1 MTNNNTYW
9 TTEISPTT
17 FAKGLGLKE
26 LWQKKYL
33 IWLFVKRDITVQY
46 KQTIF
51 GMGWYFI
58 SPLFTMFMYIVVFGR
73 IAGIP
78 TDDIPQPV
86 FYLSG
91 ICLWEYFSTC
101 LTDTAATFQTN
112 AGLFGKV
119 YFPRLVTPVSKVI
132 SKLFRFSLQL
142 STFVFVYLYFVI
154 RGVDLHPNIYLL
166 LFPVLILM
174 MQCMALGLGLIV
186 SSLTT
191 KYRDLTN
198 FFGVFVSL
206 WMYAT
211 PIVYPL
217 SYVTNPTLH
226 KIMLFNPMTA
236 IIETFK
242 YGAFG
247 AGQFSWSSLGF
258 SAEYESADQ
267 TKVKDPRFYNVWMD
281 LAVRAGAAFRPS
293 PDLMLGASLI
303 YRSTIEQVRG
313 GIYGTTDKQ
322 YFIFTDISKDGT
334 LSGVNREQ
342 LKKLADATEGRAN
355 IVASGGVH
363 TMDDIIACKE
373 MGLYGTICGK
383 SIYKGT
389 LDLREAV
396 KYAEV

>member
-1 MTNNNTYW
+1 MAQEQEKYW
-9 TTEISPTT
+9 TTEITPNT

-33 IWLFVKRDITVQY
+33 IWLFIKRDVTVQY

-78 TDDIPQPV
+78 TDDVPQPV

-101 LTDTAATFQTN
+101 LTEAASTFQSN
-112 AGLFGKV
+112 AALFGKV
-119 YFPRLVTPVSKVI
+119 YFPRLVMPVSKVI

-142 STFVFVYLYFVI
+142 ATFVAVYLIFVI
-154 RGVDLHPNIYLL
+154 KGVPLRPNWHIF
-166 LFPVLILM
+166 LFPVLLFMIQSL
-174 MQCMALGLGLIV
+174 ALGLGLIIT
-186 SSLTT
+186 SLTT

-242 YGAFG
+242 YGAYG
-247 AGQFSWSSLGF
+247 AGEFSWSALGY
-258 SAEYESADQ
+258 SAGVIA
-267 TKVKDPRFYNVWMD
+267 
-281 LAVRAGAAFRPS
+281 
-293 PDLMLGASLI
+293 MLLVIGIAMFNRKQKFFI
-303 YRSTIEQVRG
+303 DTI
-313 GIYGTTDKQ
+313 
-322 YFIFTDISKDGT
+322 
-334 LSGVNREQ
+334 
-342 LKKLADATEGRAN
+342 
-355 IVASGGVH
+355 
-363 TMDDIIACKE
+363 
-373 MGLYGTICGK
+373 
-383 SIYKGT
+383 
-389 LDLREAV
+389 
-396 KYAEV
+396 

>member
-1 MTNNNTYW
+1 MTNNNSTYW
-9 TTEISPTT
+9 TTEISSST
-17 FAKGLGLKE
+17 FSKGLGLKE

-33 IWLFVKRDITVQY
+33 IWLFIKRDITVQF
-46 KQTIF
+46 KQTVF

-58 SPLFTMFMYIVVFGR
+58 SPLFTMFMYVVVFGR
-73 IAGIP
+73 IAEIP

-91 ICLWEYFSTC
+91 ICLWEYFSEC
-101 LTDTAATFQTN
+101 LTAVSGTFQTN
-112 AGLFGKV
+112 ANLFGKV
-119 YFPRLVTPVSKVI
+119 YFPRLVSPVSVVA

-142 STFVFVYLYFVI
+142 ATFVIVYLLFVFKGI
-154 RGVDLHPNIYLL
+154 DLHPNWYLC

-174 MQCMALGLGLIV
+174 IQCLALGLGLIV

-242 YGAFG
+242 YGAYG
-247 AGQFSWSSLGF
+247 AGQFSWTSLGY
-258 SAEYESADQ
+258 SAAIIFV
-267 TKVKDPRFYNVWMD
+267 T
-281 LAVRAGAAFRPS
+281 
-293 PDLMLGASLI
+293 LI
-303 YRSTIEQVRG
+303 IGIAMFNRKQKFFIDTI
-313 GIYGTTDKQ
+313 
-322 YFIFTDISKDGT
+322 
-334 LSGVNREQ
+334 
-342 LKKLADATEGRAN
+342 
-355 IVASGGVH
+355 
-363 TMDDIIACKE
+363 
-373 MGLYGTICGK
+373 
-383 SIYKGT
+383 
-389 LDLREAV
+389 
-396 KYAEV
+396 

>member
-1 MTNNNTYW
+1 MTRDYW
-9 TTEISPTT
+9 TTEISPQS
-17 FAKGLGLKE
+17 FAKGFGLKE

-33 IWLFVKRDITVQY
+33 IWLFIKRDITVQY

-51 GMGWYFI
+51 GMGWYFL

-91 ICLWEYFSTC
+91 ICLWEYFSEC
-101 LTDTAATFQTN
+101 LTAVSGTFQTN
-112 AGLFGKV
+112 ASLFGKV
-119 YFPRLVTPVSKVI
+119 YFPRLVSPVSVVA

-142 STFVFVYLYFVI
+142 STFVLVYLLFVI
-154 RGVDLHPNIYLL
+154 KGVSLRPNIYLL
-166 LFPVLILM
+166 LFPLLLLM
-174 MQCMALGLGLIV
+174 IQGLALGLGLII

-217 SYVTNPTLH
+217 SYVENPTLH

-242 YGAFG
+242 YGAYG
-247 AGQFSWSSLGF
+247 AGEFSWLSLAY
-258 SAEYESADQ
+258 SAGIILVLLVIGISMFNRKQKFFID
-267 TKVKDPRFYNVWMD
+267 
-281 LAVRAGAAFRPS
+281 
-293 PDLMLGASLI
+293 
-303 YRSTIEQVRG
+303 TI
-313 GIYGTTDKQ
+313 
-322 YFIFTDISKDGT
+322 
-334 LSGVNREQ
+334 
-342 LKKLADATEGRAN
+342 
-355 IVASGGVH
+355 
-363 TMDDIIACKE
+363 
-373 MGLYGTICGK
+373 
-383 SIYKGT
+383 
-389 LDLREAV
+389 
-396 KYAEV
+396 

>member
-1 MTNNNTYW
+1 MANNSTYW
-9 TTEISPTT
+9 TTEITPKS
-17 FAKGLGLKE
+17 FARGLGLRE
-26 LWQKKYL
+26 LWQKRYL
-33 IWLFVKRDITVQY
+33 IWLFIKRDITVQF

-58 SPLFTMFMYIVVFGR
+58 SPLFSMFMYIIVFGR

-91 ICLWEYFSTC
+91 ICLWEYFSEC
-101 LTDTAATFQTN
+101 LTAVSNTFQTN
-112 AGLFGKV
+112 ANLFGKV
-119 YFPRLVTPVSKVI
+119 YFPRLVSPVSVVI
-132 SKLFRFSLQL
+132 SKMFRFSLQL
-142 STFVFVYLYFVI
+142 GTFIIVYLLFVFK
-154 RGVDLHPNIYLL
+154 GVHLCPNWYIF
-166 LFPVLILM
+166 LFPVLIALI
-174 MQCMALGLGLIV
+174 QGIALGLGLIV

-247 AGQFSWSSLGF
+247 AGEFSWQALGY
-258 SAEYESADQ
+258 SALCTLVLLVIGIFMFNRKQKSFID
-267 TKVKDPRFYNVWMD
+267 
-281 LAVRAGAAFRPS
+281 
-293 PDLMLGASLI
+293 
-303 YRSTIEQVRG
+303 TI
-313 GIYGTTDKQ
+313 
-322 YFIFTDISKDGT
+322 
-334 LSGVNREQ
+334 
-342 LKKLADATEGRAN
+342 
-355 IVASGGVH
+355 
-363 TMDDIIACKE
+363 
-373 MGLYGTICGK
+373 
-383 SIYKGT
+383 
-389 LDLREAV
+389 
-396 KYAEV
+396 